1 MSKIDFGHFFS
12 TLPNDQWEWVR
23 IQAIL
28 DKLRLDIQSGVYNQ
42 ISTIYGATD
51 CLSYVSAAQLFYD
64 NLPELQLTYPELF
77 I

>member
-1 MSKIDFGHFFS
+1 MNQIDFGHFFS
-12 TLPNDQWEWVR
+12 TLPNDQWIH
-23 IQAIL
+23 IQ
-28 DKLRLDIQSGVYNQ
+28 DTFNKLQIDIQSGVYNQ

-51 CLSYVSAAQLFYD
+51 YLSYVSAAQLFYD

>member
-12 TLPNDQWEWVR
+12 TLPSNQWVH
-23 IQAIL
+23 IQDIF
-28 DKLRLDIQSGVYNQ
+28 DKLQLDIRSGIYNQ

-51 CLSYVSAAQLFYD
+51 YLSYVSAAPAFYE
-64 NLPELQLTYPELF
+64 NLSELQLTYPELF

>member
-12 TLPNDQWEWVR
+12 TLPDDRWVH
-23 IQAIL
+23 IQDIF
-28 DKLRLDIQSGVYNQ
+28 DKLQLDIRSGIYNQ

-51 CLSYVSAAQLFYD
+51 YLSYVSAAQAFYE

>member
-12 TLPNDQWEWVR
+12 TLPDDQWVY
-23 IQAIL
+23 IQDIF
-28 DKLRLDIQSGVYNQ
+28 DKLQLDIRSGIYNQ
-42 ISTIYGATD
+42 ISTIYGAAD
-51 CLSYVSAAQLFYD
+51 YLSYVSAAQLFYD

>member
-1 MSKIDFGHFFS
+1 MNKINFGHFFS
-12 TLPNDQWEWVR
+12 TLPNNQWVH
-23 IQAIL
+23 IQDIF
-28 DKLRLDIQSGVYNQ
+28 DKLRLDIRSGIYNQ

-51 CLSYVSAAQLFYD
+51 YLSYVSAARLFYD

>member
-12 TLPNDQWEWVR
+12 TLPNDQWVH
-23 IQAIL
+23 IQDIF
-28 DKLRLDIQSGVYNQ
+28 DKLQHDIRSGIYNQ

-51 CLSYVSAAQLFYD
+51 YASYVASAQAFYK

>member
-12 TLPNDQWEWVR
+12 TLPDDQWVR
-23 IQAIL
+23 IQDIC
-28 DKLRLDIQSGVYNQ
+28 DKLQLDIRSGIYNQ

-51 CLSYVSAAQLFYD
+51 CLSYISAAQLFYN

>member
-12 TLPNDQWEWVR
+12 TLPDDQWVH
-23 IQAIL
+23 IQDIF
-28 DKLRLDIQSGVYNQ
+28 DKLQLDIRSGIYNQ
-42 ISTIYGATD
+42 ISAIYGATD
-51 CLSYVSAAQLFYD
+51 YLSYVSAAQLFYD